1 MLYGVY
7 LYLIRTRHLY
17 TKHTHIN
24 KQKHTELMRK
34 NYPITAI
41 ESKLRHDQYLISK
54 TDLKGRLTYANPAF
68 VEISGFSRDEL
79 RGKAHNIVRHPH
91 MPPAAFQDLWDT
103 LQAGKPWTG
112 IVKNRR
118 KDGGFYWVH
127 ALVSPIFEDDVVTGY
142 ASVRVRPSE
151 EQIRQAEALYEK
163 INNNTLKG
171 YTLKEGMLV
180 PTGWR
185 RILPWLRAPFK
196 RSLPASMLR
205 MVNTGTLAT
214 AIMAY
219 FAFNGGVPD
228 SYRWAVGSVLAVL
241 LIIVYFYGWR
251 IAKGMTEP
259 IKNAAL
265 MAQQIAAGNLLLEI
279 HHDNKD
285 DSDETA
291 HLYFCLDLMRKGLT
305 VISSDTHA
313 AIQATKHISELID
326 TDNQLLADRTQNQ
339 AVSLQQTA
347 ASMEELTVTVQQNAD
362 NTREATTLAQNSMHT
377 AQQGGNAVQ
386 DLVDSMQG
394 IHQSSR
400 QIADIVTLIEG
411 IAFQTNILALNAAV
425 ESARAGEAG
434 RGFAVVAGEVRNL
447 AQRSSQAAGEIKALI
462 EESVTRM
469 ETGVQQAEHAGTT
482 MSEIVQSVQRV
493 NHIIDEISV
502 ASGEQATGLH
512 QIHMAIGQIDEVT
525 QQNTGLVNHLGGSVS
540 ELAIQADLLEQAIRV
555 LNTGQIYGAEPD
567 NQQRRRRVLAG

>member
-1 MLYGVY
+1 
-7 LYLIRTRHLY
+7 
-17 TKHTHIN
+17 
-24 KQKHTELMRK
+24 MRK
-34 NYPITAI
+34 NYPITAV

-54 TDLKGRLTYANPAF
+54 TDLKGRITYANPAF
-68 VEISGFSRDEL
+68 VEISGFSREEL

-103 LQAGKPWTG
+103 LHAGKPWTG

-127 ALVSPIFEDDVVTGY
+127 ALVSPIFENDVITGY
-142 ASVRVRPSE
+142 ASVRVRPSDK
-151 EQIRQAEALYEK
+151 QIHQAEALYEK

-171 YTLKEGMLV
+171 YTLKEGFLA
-180 PTGWR
+180 PIGWR

-219 FAFNGGVPD
+219 FAFSGGVPEG
-228 SYRWAVGSVLAVL
+228 YRFGVGAVLAVL
-241 LIIVYFYGWR
+241 LGVVYFYGWHVSR
-251 IAKGMTEP
+251 GMTEP
-259 IKNAAL
+259 LKNAAL
-265 MAQQIAAGNLLLEI
+265 MAQQIAAGNLLLDVDHKNI
-279 HHDNKD
+279 D

-313 AIQATKHISELID
+313 GIQATKKISEIID
-326 TDNQLLADRTQNQ
+326 YDNQLLAERTQNQ

-362 NTREATTLAQNSMHT
+362 NAREATNLAQSSMDT
-377 AQQGGNAVQ
+377 AQQGGTAVQ
-386 DLVDSMQG
+386 AMVDTMQG

-400 QIADIVTLIEG
+400 QIAEIVTLIEG

-462 EESVTRM
+462 EDSVTRM

-482 MSEIVQSVQRV
+482 MSHIVQSVQQV
-493 NHIIDEISV
+493 NNIIDEISG

-512 QIHMAIGQIDEVT
+512 QIHMAIAQIDDVT
-525 QQNTGLVNHLGGSVS
+525 QQNSSLVNHLGSAVS
-540 ELAIQADLLEQAIRV
+540 ELAAQADLLEQAIRV
-555 LNTGQIYGAEPD
+555 LNAGQIQGAKPSIQA
-567 NQQRRRRVLAG
+567 NRTLSVH